1 MRSSAISSAVLLSLS
16 LLPVEA
22 QSIMEF
28 GDLRAGAAGTG
39 AGAGMS
45 AGLGHKNAL
54 NKSFQKA
61 TKAMTAAQKAAFDA
75 QTKAINQYWSSGCQY
90 EVAKQW
96 ANAEKT
102 FAYVLQTVTLRDGAR
117 SSTRVPVLQKLV
129 VATKAQKKLDQ
140 AIGYQKSIVDYHK
153 GTSRPDER
161 AIVKTQA
168 DLSGLYLDK
177 HDYAAAE
184 PVLKDSVALYAKYP
198 SLPQGQRIVTLR
210 TYSKVLRKLKKD
222 AEADKVEMSLTQDTV
237 MPKVVSPTTEEKAPI
252 TETVSQ
258 PPVPPMPAV
267 PDTPTTENVAPVSPA
282 LSADPNSAVT
292 TQPSSGSSP
301 ATSSTSVTT
310 ADPLPPQVSLPQPGD
325 TNVVDKDSTE
335 K

>member
-1 MRSSAISSAVLLSLS
+1 MRSSAISSALLLSLC
-16 LLPVEA
+16 LLPAKA

-61 TKAMTAAQKAAFDA
+61 TKAMTAAQKAAFDT
-75 QTKAINQYWSSGCQY
+75 QTQAINQYWSSGCRY

-102 FAYVLQTVTLRDGAR
+102 FAYVLQVVTLRDGAK

-129 VATKAQKKLDQ
+129 TATKAQKKLDQ

-153 GTSRPDER
+153 GASRPDER
-161 AIVKTQA
+161 AIVKMQA

-184 PVLKDSVALYAKYP
+184 PILKDSVALYAKYP
-198 SLPQGQRIVTLR
+198 SLPQVQRMVTLR
-210 TYSKVLRKLKKD
+210 TYSKVLRNLKKNE
-222 AEADKVEMSLTQDTV
+222 EADKVDLSITQNAGAG
-237 MPKVVSPTTEEKAPI
+237 KVLPTAVEVKPPVS
-252 TETVSQ
+252 ETVSAPPATATPEAPATAETTAKPATAETLA
-258 PPVPPMPAV
+258 PPVV
-267 PDTPTTENVAPVSPA
+267 ENVAPV
-282 LSADPNSAVT
+282 VE
-292 TQPSSGSSP
+292 SSP
-301 ATSSTSVTT
+301 AASSVTSTS
-310 ADPLPPQVSLPQPGD
+310 ADPLPPQVALPQP
-325 TNVVDKDSTE
+325 VEATE
-335 K
+335 NNPEK